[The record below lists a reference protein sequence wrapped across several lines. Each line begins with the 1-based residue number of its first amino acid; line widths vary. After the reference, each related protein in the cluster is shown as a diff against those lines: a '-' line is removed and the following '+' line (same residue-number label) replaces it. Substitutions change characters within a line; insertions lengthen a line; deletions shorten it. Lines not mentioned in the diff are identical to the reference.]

1 MFKLS
6 QALILTLCLASC
18 NQVNSQSKDQTQP
31 ESVNSKAQPVAAAA
45 SINEQHKAN
54 ASPAK
59 PSQPILDEV
68 SLQDIEQLHNQLKTL
83 TQDVSCDT
91 TMQCQVEAV
100 GSRAC
105 GGPSSYIVY
114 SNKSAN
120 PDTIKQIASKITLF
134 ESTYNAKNKMMS
146 ICQHLTKPSTQCV
159 ENKCVKLT
167 NTSQETF

>member
-6 QALILTLCLASC
+6 QALMLTLCLASC
-18 NQVNSQSKDQTQP
+18 NQVNSQSKELAEP
-31 ESVNSKAQPVAAAA
+31 NNISSKAQPVAAAPVQK
-45 SINEQHKAN
+45 EQHKADI
-54 ASPAK
+54 SPAK
-59 PSQPILDEV
+59 PSQPILSDV
-68 SLQDIEQLHNQLKTL
+68 SLQDIEQLHSQLKTL
-83 TQDVSCDT
+83 TQDLSCDS

-105 GGPSSYIVY
+105 GGPSSYLVY
-114 SNKSAN
+114 SSKSAN
-120 PDTIKQIASKITLF
+120 PDTIKQLASKITHY
-134 ESTYNAKNKMMS
+134 ESTYNAKNQMMS